1 MSTAASVPS
10 CETAVN
16 AAPGS
21 LPKKTPDTIRRCAD
35 DEIGRNSVSP
45 WTRPRTTTS
54 SQLMRG
60 SSPSRGSIQQ
70 FGGCRSRPRT
80 VPGPPGRAPERV
92 LRRRGRAARP
102 DRWAPLRL
110 PCVQRRRVGGSGL
123 QVSRIGLGTM
133 TWGDDTDVDAAADQ
147 LRVFVQSGG
156 TLVETADGYGSG
168 VAQDVLAGLLRRV
181 VA

>member
-21 LPKKTPDTIRRCAD
+21 LPKNTPDTMRRWAD

-45 WTRPRTTTS
+45 WTSPRTTTS
-54 SQLMRG
+54 SQVTPSTSRSRRSTRPGEECTSRPGTVLGGARG
-60 SSPSRGSIQQ
+60 SPD
-70 FGGCRSRPRT
+70 
-80 VPGPPGRAPERV
+80 RV
-92 LRRRGRAARP
+92 LRYPAGAPRGLMPRHP
-102 DRWAPLRL
+102 FRL
-110 PCVQRRRVGGSGL
+110 PRVQRRRVGGSGL

-156 TLVETADGYGSG
+156 TLVETADGYGGG

-181 VA
+181 